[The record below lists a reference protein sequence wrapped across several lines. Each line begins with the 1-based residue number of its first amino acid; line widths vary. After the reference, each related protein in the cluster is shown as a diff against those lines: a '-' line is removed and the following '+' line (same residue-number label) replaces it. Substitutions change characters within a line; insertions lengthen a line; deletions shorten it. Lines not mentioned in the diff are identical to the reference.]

1 MTNHAIP
8 GLFLLFA
15 LTATAQA
22 FEPFDYK
29 KVPTPGIDQRKN
41 ARFEP
46 LVETLTGIA
55 SNDNIPEINRAK
67 LLAAARAISPL
78 NKNAFYTEYLL
89 SIGDKPGEIPPIPE
103 DRVPDVLE
111 PYLKELGT
119 LLGAG
124 EFITFVNEATKF
136 DPSAPPR
143 LSNSSDPFADESDSV
158 PATESSVNTCGLL
171 TMEGCREITCRSS
184 IISGKTFK
192 FRPAEL
198 NSEYF
203 MSAFRESLKYIAL
216 TGTEGLIGRQ
226 VDFLTDAEL
235 TDEEGPSGAL
245 ACAVLT
251 EAVAGNF
258 KVDSL
263 VAFSGDVNAD
273 GTVQPLD
280 DQKER
285 LTASPDSLYHVVVIP
300 KADRYSLDDI
310 LLLHGPAIF
319 YTTQI
324 FEVGTLNQAVEI
336 GKKTR
341 PENIN
346 QSLKTFYQVQQ
357 VLKQPD
363 GRKYLRNS
371 HVKKRLSEV
380 IKLTPNHL
388 SAQQLIKVSKG
399 IYPRH
404 LSLQASFE
412 IVFEALKPVIED
424 DGIDQYGK
432 LDPEGFEKLKRYRD
446 RLDPSLEK
454 LAGATFSFET
464 SGRIGTDSGNERA
477 RVTQNLKEELNA
489 VSRNVRIRER
499 MM

>member
-1 MTNHAIP
+1 
-8 GLFLLFA
+8 
-15 LTATAQA
+15 
-22 FEPFDYK
+22 
-29 KVPTPGIDQRKN
+29 
-41 ARFEP
+41 
-46 LVETLTGIA
+46 
-55 SNDNIPEINRAK
+55 
-67 LLAAARAISPL
+67 
-78 NKNAFYTEYLL
+78 
-89 SIGDKPGEIPPIPE
+89 
-103 DRVPDVLE
+103 
-111 PYLKELGT
+111 
-119 LLGAG
+119 
-124 EFITFVNEATKF
+124 
-136 DPSAPPR
+136 
-143 LSNSSDPFADESDSV
+143 
-158 PATESSVNTCGLL
+158 
-171 TMEGCREITCRSS
+171 
-184 IISGKTFK
+184 
-192 FRPAEL
+192 
-198 NSEYF
+198 
-203 MSAFRESLKYIAL
+203 
-216 TGTEGLIGRQ
+216 
-226 VDFLTDAEL
+226 
-235 TDEEGPSGAL
+235 
-245 ACAVLT
+245 
-251 EAVAGNF
+251 
-258 KVDSL
+258 
-263 VAFSGDVNAD
+263 
-273 GTVQPLD
+273 
-280 DQKER
+280 
-285 LTASPDSLYHVVVIP
+285 DSLYHVVVIP

-336 GKKTR
+336 SKKAR
-341 PENIN
+341 SKNIN

-363 GRKYLRNS
+363 GRKYLQNS

-380 IKLTPNHL
+380 LKLTPNHL
-388 SAQQLIKVSKG
+388 SAQQLVKVSKG

-489 VSRNVRIRER
+489 VSRNVKIRER